1 MKFIRPKKGRKDE
14 VQIID
19 INADD
24 LRPDN
29 TEWLRNITDE
39 VSNRNAIY

>member
-1 MKFIRPKKGRKDE
+1 MKYIQPKRGKQQD

-19 INADD
+19 IKADD

-29 TEWLRNITDE
+29 TEWLRNLTDE
-39 VSNRNAIY
+39 VS

>member
-1 MKFIRPKKGRKDE
+1 MKFIQPKRGKKED
-14 VQIID
+14 VKIID

-39 VSNRNAIY
+39 VCE